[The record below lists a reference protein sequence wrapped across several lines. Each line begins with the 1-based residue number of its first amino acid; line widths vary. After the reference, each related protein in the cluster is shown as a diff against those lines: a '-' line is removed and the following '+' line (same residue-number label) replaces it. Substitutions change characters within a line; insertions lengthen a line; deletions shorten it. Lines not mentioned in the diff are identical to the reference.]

1 MSSDMSLSEVF
12 ESPGALEAG
21 SSRSRCRSRLTWF
34 DGFLGRAKGLKVKTL
49 ACLLFAGVLLLAA
62 AAQTVAATEHD
73 LSGSPYEVHGLTQ
86 LFSGSTVY
94 TKLKTRRG
102 SLGMMW
108 KFKPAGE
115 AEGSVTGPLGKVHRF
130 EGKWWVE
137 NDKFC
142 TEFESVIGGIEI
154 EQGCYPIE
162 LKGSKVKA
170 VRPDGKLAW
179 EGTLS
184 TPSATVAE
192 RPRDTELPIIRVE
205 APDEVDIGEGGFRIS
220 GLVGDDGSPPRLK
233 VNGEPVPLFRPSA
246 DDPKIAEHTLAF
258 NVEMSARE
266 PGEQRVVVE
275 ACDASGNC
283 VAEQVV
289 VRVVGTPEETE
300 MAEAQPTLQPAPEIQ
315 PIQKA
320 DEPELFTLDELVAK
334 LEEKD
339 LLKKDQDT
347 ELPVIRL
354 SAPGAVEV
362 GEKPFLIAGLVGDDG
377 SPPRLKVNG
386 EAAPLFNPRS
396 GDVALAKYTMAF
408 RLDLDVREVGE
419 KRLVIEACDAAGNCI
434 GEEVIIQVV
443 VANQPSFKG
452 RNYALIIGND
462 DYEYL
467 PDLKT
472 AVNDATALAELLK
485 GDYAFEDDEVS
496 LLINADRRTI
506 LNELIRLR
514 DRLEFDDRLLLYYG
528 GHGQIDYSADAG
540 FWQPVDAEPDRDY
553 TWISNDE
560 IRRYLKG
567 MAAKHV
573 LVVADSCFSGTLIRA
588 GSPYPNV
595 DQDRFF
601 AEIDSHI
608 SRKAITSGGTEPVAD
623 SGSGGHSVFAYYL
636 LKALRENTQPY
647 VTSFELFNGLVRAVT
662 NNSDQKPSYGT
673 VRGVGDEGAGD
684 FTFIRRTKAG
694 AG

>member
-1 MSSDMSLSEVF
+1 M
-12 ESPGALEAG
+12 
-21 SSRSRCRSRLTWF
+21 
-34 DGFLGRAKGLKVKTL
+34 KTL
-49 ACLLFAGVLLLAA
+49 ASLLFIGVLLLAA
-62 AAQTVAATEHD
+62 AARTVAATEHD
-73 LSGSPYEVHGLTQ
+73 LSGSTYEAHGLTQ

-108 KFKPAGE
+108 EFKHAGE
-115 AEGSVTGPLGKVHRF
+115 AEGSVTGPFGKVHRF

-162 LKGSKVKA
+162 LKGSNVKA
-170 VRPDGKLAW
+170 VRPDGELAW

-184 TPSATVAE
+184 TPSTTVAE
-192 RPRDTELPIIRVE
+192 RPRDTELPVIKVT
-205 APDEVDIGEGGFRIS
+205 APEQVDIGEGGFRIS

-233 VNGEPVPLFRPSA
+233 VNGEPAPLFRPDA

-258 NVEMSARE
+258 ELNLEASG

-289 VRVVGTPEETE
+289 VRVVGTPQETVAAEEL
-300 MAEAQPTLQPAPEIQ
+300 AEARAAEEAKDNAEEL
-315 PIQKA
+315 A
-320 DEPELFTLDELVAK
+320 DFTLDELVAK
-334 LEEKD
+334 LEESD

-354 SAPGAVEV
+354 SVPGAVGA
-362 GEKPFLIAGLVGDDG
+362 GEEPFPIAGLVGDDG

-419 KRLVIEACDAAGNCI
+419 QRLILEACDAAGNCVA
-434 GEEVIIQVV
+434 EEVVVQVV

-462 DYEYL
+462 DYERL

-514 DRLEFDDRLLLYYG
+514 DRLEFDDRLLLYYA

-573 LVVADSCFSGTLIRA
+573 LVVADSCFSGTLVRA

-595 DQDRFF
+595 NQDRFF

-684 FTFIRRTKAG
+684 FTFIRRTKAD

>member
-1 MSSDMSLSEVF
+1 
-12 ESPGALEAG
+12 
-21 SSRSRCRSRLTWF
+21 
-34 DGFLGRAKGLKVKTL
+34 
-49 ACLLFAGVLLLAA
+49 LFIGVLLLPA

-73 LSGSPYEVHGLTQ
+73 LSGSTYEVHGLTQ

-115 AEGSVTGPLGKVHRF
+115 AEGSVTGPFGKVHRF

-170 VRPDGKLAW
+170 VRPDGELAW

-184 TPSATVAE
+184 TPSTTVE
-192 RPRDTELPIIRVE
+192 IGPRDTELPIIRVE
-205 APDEVDIGEGGFRIS
+205 APDEVDIGEGTFRIS

-233 VNGEPVPLFRPSA
+233 VNGEPAPLFRPSA

-258 NVEMSARE
+258 ELNLEASG

-283 VAEQVV
+283 VAEQIV
-289 VRVVGTPEETE
+289 VRVVGTPQETVAAEELARVQRE
-300 MAEAQPTLQPAPEIQ
+300 AEEAKNNAEELAEELARVQREVAEAKDNAGEL
-315 PIQKA
+315 A
-320 DEPELFTLDELVAK
+320 DLTLDELVAK

-354 SAPGAVEV
+354 SVPGAVGA
-362 GEKPFLIAGLVGDDG
+362 GEEPFSIAGLVGDDG

-419 KRLVIEACDAAGNCI
+419 KRLILEACDAAGNCVA
-434 GEEVIIQVV
+434 EEVVVQVV

-462 DYEYL
+462 DYERL

-472 AVNDATALAELLK
+472 AVNDATALAELLI
-485 GDYAFEDDEVS
+485 GDYAFEDDEVR

-514 DRLEFDDRLLLYYG
+514 DRLESDDRLLLYYA

-567 MAAKHV
+567 MAARHV
-573 LVVADSCFSGTLIRA
+573 LVIADSCFSGTLVRA

-647 VTSFELFNGLVRAVT
+647 VTSFELFKGLVRAVT
-662 NNSDQKPSYGT
+662 NNSDQKPNYGT

>member
-1 MSSDMSLSEVF
+1 MAEVF
-12 ESPGALEAG
+12 ESPRALEAG
-21 SSRSRCRSRLTWF
+21 SSRRRCRSRLTWF
-34 DGFLGRAKGLKVKTL
+34 GGFLGRAKGLKVKTL
-49 ACLLFAGVLLLAA
+49 ACLLFVGVLLLAA
-62 AAQTVAATEHD
+62 AARTVAATEHD

-108 KFKPAGE
+108 KFKHAGE
-115 AEGSVTGPLGKVHRF
+115 AEGSVTGPLGKTHRF

-142 TEFESVIGGIEI
+142 TEFESVIGGVEI

-162 LKGSKVKA
+162 LKGSTVKA
-170 VRPDGKLAW
+170 IRPDGELAW

-184 TPSATVAE
+184 TPSTTVAE
-192 RPRDTELPIIRVE
+192 RPGELAEARREAEEARAAEELAKARAAEEARRAAEELAEARREVEEAKDNTEELE
-205 APDEVDIGEGGFRIS
+205 
-220 GLVGDDGSPPRLK
+220 RL
-233 VNGEPVPLFRPSA
+233 
-246 DDPKIAEHTLAF
+246 TL
-258 NVEMSARE
+258 
-266 PGEQRVVVE
+266 
-275 ACDASGNC
+275 DKL
-283 VAEQVV
+283 VAE
-289 VRVVGTPEETE
+289 
-300 MAEAQPTLQPAPEIQ
+300 
-315 PIQKA
+315 
-320 DEPELFTLDELVAK
+320 
-334 LEEKD
+334 LEEQD
-339 LLKKDQDT
+339 LLKQDQDT

-386 EAAPLFNPRS
+386 EAAPLFNPRL
-396 GDVALAKYTMAF
+396 GDGALAKYTMAF
-408 RLDLDVREVGE
+408 RLDLDVREAGE
-419 KRLVIEACDAAGNCI
+419 KRLILEACDAAGNCVA
-434 GEEVIIQVV
+434 EEVVVQVV

-462 DYEYL
+462 DYELL

-485 GDYAFEDDEVS
+485 GDYAFEDDEVR

-514 DRLEFDDRLLLYYG
+514 GKLEFDDRLLLYYA

-553 TWISNDE
+553 TWISNDD

-573 LVVADSCFSGTLIRA
+573 LVVADSCFSGTLVRA

-608 SRKAITSGGTEPVAD
+608 SRKAITSGGTEPVSD

-673 VRGVGDEGAGD
+673 VKGVGDEGAGD